1 MSKQQPEAI
10 AFHYIGTRGEHF
22 SHVPARDLTVREFE
36 RLSPINQVN
45 VRAAAFYK
53 AAKGAKAEPP
63 PAEQTSADSSPA
75 GAKE

>member
-1 MSKQQPEAI
+1 MSKPDSI
-10 AFHYIGTRGEHF
+10 AYHYTGEHGEHF

-53 AAKGAKAEPP
+53 AAKAAKAEPP
-63 PAEQTSADSSPA
+63 PVVNTSEPPA